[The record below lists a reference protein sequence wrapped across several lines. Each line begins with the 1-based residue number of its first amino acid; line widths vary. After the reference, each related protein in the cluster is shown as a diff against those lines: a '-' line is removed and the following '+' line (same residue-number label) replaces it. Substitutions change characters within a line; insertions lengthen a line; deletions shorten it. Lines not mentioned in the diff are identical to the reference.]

1 MVIWQ
6 GVTTLSYAISREN
19 EDVGLYCGMGIW
31 LLIIRYMIIMP
42 IDCAI
47 ELYNKTHYVAMM
59 LDTDNKPCYC
69 RSREEPDILQ
79 NIGYKWNNPL
89 ADKYKIADGW
99 KKQQCVFGKVNLRYT
114 PIRIAKAEGAYKV
127 DKKIIVEAR

>member
-42 IDCAI
+42 IDCVI

-114 PIRIAKAEGAYKV
+114 PIRIAKAEGAYRV
-127 DKKIIVEAR
+127 DKKTIAEAR